1 MFHSTRV
8 VLVLLPLA
16 LFAAACGDD
25 PGNGGNLPTT
35 PTPPSLTTENFEGTV
50 TVNGA
55 ITHPF
60 LVTAPSTLTATL
72 VSLADGTEGVTIG
85 MSLGTWNGEYCQIVL
100 ANDTAI
106 QGKFIV
112 GVAQTAGAFCLRVAD
127 ATGQLTKPAPYQI
140 TVTHQ

>member
-1 MFHSTRV
+1 MFHPIRV

-16 LFAAACGDD
+16 LFTTACGNDTV
-25 PGNGGNLPTT
+25 GGGTLPTT
-35 PTPPSLTTENFEGTV
+35 PTPPTLTTETFEGTV

-55 ITHPF
+55 ITHSF
-60 LVTAPSTLTATL
+60 IVTAPSTLTATL

-100 ANDTAI
+100 TNDTAI

-112 GVAQTAGAFCLRVAD
+112 GVAQTAGNFCLRVAD
-127 ATGQLTKPAPYQI
+127 ATGQLTQPASYQV